1 MIISHNHKFLTI
13 AIPKTGS
20 KSIRESL
27 DATDSNYID
36 VRPVADDINS
46 PYYQHV
52 NADRLKCEFDEKG
65 WNWDEY
71 FKFTF
76 VRNPYSLVVSMY
88 SYMHTI
94 IKQWRNG
101 EGKFANK
108 EFTFAEAVKRQVELY
123 KNFIEKYPTFRDHVL
138 HHTTKKRIKSQ
149 LEYICDKN
157 GNNLLDFVGRH
168 ENLQE
173 DYDIVCDKIGIPK
186 QKLLHKNKTEHKHY
200 TEYYDD
206 ETKQIVAEK
215 YAKDIEYFGYKFGE

>member
-1 MIISHNHKFLTI
+1 
-13 AIPKTGS
+13 
-20 KSIRESL
+20 
-27 DATDSNYID
+27 
-36 VRPVADDINS
+36 
-46 PYYQHV
+46 
-52 NADRLKCEFDEKG
+52 
-65 WNWDEY
+65 
-71 FKFTF
+71 
-76 VRNPYSLVVSMY
+76 
-88 SYMHTI
+88 MHTI

-138 HHTTKKRIKSQ
+138 HHTTKKRVKSQ

-157 GNNLLDFVGRH
+157 GNNLLDFVGRL

-173 DYDIVCDKIGIPK
+173 DYDIVCDKIGIPQ

-206 ETKQIVAEK
+206 ETKQIIAEC

>member
-1 MIISHNHKFLTI
+1 MIISHTHKFLTI

-20 KSIRESL
+20 KSIRQSL

-36 VRPVADDINS
+36 VRPVVNDINS

-52 NADRLKCEFDEKG
+52 NADRLKHEFAEKG

-76 VRNPYSLVVSMY
+76 VRNPYSLEVSMY

-108 EFTFAEAVKRQVELY
+108 KLPFAVKRQVELY

-138 HHTTKKRIKSQ
+138 HHTTKKGIKPQ

-157 GNNLLDFVGRH
+157 GNNLLDFIGKF
-168 ENLQE
+168 ETLQQ
-173 DYDIVCDKIGIPK
+173 DFDTVCDKIGIPR
-186 QKLLHKNKTEHKHY
+186 QKLPHENKTNHKHY

-206 ETKQIVAEK
+206 ETRAIVAQK
-215 YAKDIEYFGYKFGE
+215 YAKDIEYFDYKFGK